1 MPDYIVSGEQLTAIA
16 NAIREKT
23 GNTGSLTFP
32 GGFTEGISGIET
44 GGSVDALVNGSM
56 TEINSNATVVKD
68 NAFYSHSTITSVNF
82 PKAKSIGQYAFFGCT
97 ALTSVN
103 FPLVTD
109 LDTGTFYGCSNLRS
123 VSLPVYAKTLPSSF
137 CRECSKLS
145 SVNLPLVSDIGAYSF
160 YKCSNLVKVCFPKA
174 SQIVQ
179 NGFYGCSKL
188 TTADFPT
195 VNISI
200 QTRAF
205 YDCSALSSL
214 ILRSSNM
221 PSLEKID
228 AFTRTKIASGTGYIY
243 VPAALVDTYKTATN
257 WSTYANQFRA
267 LEDYTVDGTTT
278 GELDSTKI

>member
-44 GGSVDALVNGSM
+44 GGSVDALINGSM

-68 NAFYSHSTITSVNF
+68 NAFYNHSTITSANF

-109 LDTGTFYGCSNLRS
+109 LDTGTFYDCSNLRS
-123 VSLPVYAKTLPSSF
+123 VSLPVYAKRLPSYF
-137 CRECSKLS
+137 CRECDKLS
-145 SVNLPLVSDIGAYSF
+145 SVNLPLALNVSAYSF
-160 YKCSNLVKVCFPKA
+160 YNCSNLVKVCFPKA
-174 SQIVQ
+174 SQIDQ
-179 NGFYGCSKL
+179 NGFYRCSKL
-188 TTADFPT
+188 TIADFPT
-195 VNISI
+195 VDISI
-200 QTRAF
+200 DSRAF

-221 PSLEKID
+221 PSLVNID
-228 AFTRTKIASGTGYIY
+228 ALSRTKIASRTGYIY
-243 VPAALVDTYKTATN
+243 VPAALVDTYKAATN